1 MEMKTVCGVI
11 CSVAIL
17 LTGCAQVQEASRTK
31 TGQGAAIGAATGALA
46 GAVIGHQS
54 GHKGTGAL
62 IGGLAGAAIGG
73 AIGNQMDKQAKE
85 LSQIPN
91 TKVVKEED
99 RVVVTM
105 QEKILFPVNSATLKS
120 RAKDNLSRMAEVMS
134 KYPDFNIVVTGH
146 TDSTGS
152 DDHNQALSEKRADSV
167 RNFLVY
173 KGIPKKRITAAGLGE
188 SMPIASNA
196 TTKGREQNRRVELE
210 IRPKA

>member
-1 MEMKTVCGVI
+1 MYKKICFGLICVI
-11 CSVAIL
+11 LVLS
-17 LTGCAQVQEASRTK
+17 GCAQVQEASKTK

-54 GHKGTGAL
+54 GHKGAGAV
-62 IGGLAGAAIGG
+62 IGGLAGAAVGG
-73 AIGNQMDKQAKE
+73 AIGHQMDKQAKE

-91 TKVVKEED
+91 TKVVREGD

-105 QEKILFPVNSATLKS
+105 QDKILFPVNSATLKPGAQS
-120 RAKDNLSRMAEVMS
+120 NLGRMAGVMS

-152 DDHNQALSEKRADSV
+152 DGHNQALSERRAGSV
-167 RNFLVY
+167 KNFLIY
-173 KGIPKKRITAAGLGE
+173 KGIPRERITAAGLGE
-188 SMPIASNA
+188 SMPVASNA